1 MVPLAV
7 VAMVV
12 VALVCHQAQA
22 QVRDQATEAV
32 QEADHPTE
40 AVQEAPGLIWTL

>member
-32 QEADHPTE
+32 QEA
-40 AVQEAPGLIWTL
+40 PGLIWTL